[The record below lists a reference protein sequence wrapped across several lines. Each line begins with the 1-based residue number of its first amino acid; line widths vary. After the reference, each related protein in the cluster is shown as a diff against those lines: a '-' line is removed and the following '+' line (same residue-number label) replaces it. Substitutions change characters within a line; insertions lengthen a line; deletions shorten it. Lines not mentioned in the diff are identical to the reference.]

1 MAKENWRPG
10 AEPQKVKHG
19 LTAFL
24 YQGRT
29 IVGVPEG
36 TVSAHEFTEVRHA
49 CELKFQMQQDA
60 QGRAGLVVSPL
71 PVLPANEAITLML
84 PPCAHFDVSRDSQ
97 VISIWEA
104 LTGETSLEVAHG
116 LPPLPPFRAR

>member
-29 IVGVPEG
+29 IVGVPCG
-36 TVSAHEFTEVRHA
+36 VVDSREFTEVRHA
-49 CELKFQMQQDA
+49 CELKFQMHQDA

-104 LTGETSLEVAHG
+104 LTGETALEVSG
-116 LPPLPPFRAR
+116 TFPPLPPIRPR